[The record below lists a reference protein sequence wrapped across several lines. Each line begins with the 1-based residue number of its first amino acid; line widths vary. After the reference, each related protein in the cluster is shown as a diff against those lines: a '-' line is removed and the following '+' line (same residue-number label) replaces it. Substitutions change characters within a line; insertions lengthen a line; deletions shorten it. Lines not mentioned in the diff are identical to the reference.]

1 MQVRKK
7 LVGCPMVP
15 FKTPI
20 KFKTTLNNTKCRQLL
35 FLWHS
40 GHHLLHPK
48 CHANF
53 NWLSQ
58 LPAWRTDTGKMWPF
72 PKWKLIPTSR
82 TPTPNGGDGFYW
94 PSVWRLLAGLGFFS
108 NSNRLKWNFPHKPK
122 VEVGNVSGGV
132 TKRHNG
138 SMIYGKV
145 SWDWGGFSKV
155 SFSGALRMESWT
167 GFLKLCCHVEP
178 NEHFRRTISLKL
190 CTQENGTFVRV
201 LASEDYP
208 NWCKWKLFK
217 GNSAFVDTSP
227 MEEQNRPTRN
237 GRQ

>member
-122 VEVGNVSGGV
+122 VEVAHFSGGV
-132 TKRHNG
+132 TKWQRKYDLWKGFLGLRGILKSFVFWGAENG
-138 SMIYGKV
+138 I
-145 SWDWGGFSKV
+145 
-155 SFSGALRMESWT
+155 LN
-167 GFLKLCCHVEP
+167 GFLKVVLP
-178 NEHFRRTISLKL
+178 RRT
-190 CTQENGTFVRV
+190 
-201 LASEDYP
+201 
-208 NWCKWKLFK
+208 
-217 GNSAFVDTSP
+217 
-227 MEEQNRPTRN
+227 
-237 GRQ
+237 